1 MSVKVTVI
9 DYGAGNLHS
18 VIKALRESGG
28 EVAVTAEASVVTVA
42 ERLVLPG
49 VGAFGEA
56 RAALARRGLDDAI
69 RGFAATG
76 RPFLGVCLGMQLLFT
91 ASDEFGRHQ
100 GLDLIPGRVVEI
112 PRRTG
117 FKVPHTGWS
126 EIAPPPQADWSGSV
140 LAETPVGTRA
150 YFVHSFS
157 AQPERDT
164 DRLADTD
171 YGGFR
176 ISAAVRRANVSGCQ
190 FHPEKSGPAGL
201 AILRRF
207 LHASD

>member
-1 MSVKVTVI
+1 MKVTVI
-9 DYGAGNLHS
+9 DYGVGNLHS
-18 VIKALRESGG
+18 VLKALRESGG
-28 EVAVTAEASVVTVA
+28 EPVVTAEPRVVGAA
-42 ERLVLPG
+42 EQLVLPG

-56 RAALARRGLDDAI
+56 MAALKRHGLDEAT

-76 RPFLGVCLGMQLLFT
+76 RPLLGVCLGMQLFFT
-91 ASDEFGRHQ
+91 ESAEFGRHA
-100 GLDLIPGRVVEI
+100 GLNLLPGRVVEI
-112 PRRTG
+112 PRRAG

-126 EIAPPPQADWSGSV
+126 EIAPPPNAAWSGSV
-140 LAETPVGTRA
+140 LADLPSGTHA

-157 AQPERDT
+157 AQPACEE

-176 ISAAVRRANVSGCQ
+176 ISAAVRRGNVTGCQ

-207 LHASD
+207 LHSRD